1 MLTKRGISFCLA
13 TTICILLSLP
23 VMAQRTVSG
32 TIRSDADKELLI
44 GATVTVKEN
53 RKLGATTDESG
64 HYTLRLPDNKE
75 YTLEAAYIGYA
86 TKECRLNARPRG
98 TVDFVL
104 EEDIIGMETVVVTG
118 TRTPRLLKDAPI
130 VTRVITAA
138 DIRKVD
144 ATNIGD
150 LLQAQLPGIEFSYS
164 MDQQVNL
171 NLQGF
176 GGNSILFLVDG
187 ERLAGETLDNVD
199 YSRLNLDNVERIEI
213 IRGAASSLYG
223 SNAVGGVVNLI
234 TRDSKEPWNVNLN
247 GRYGAHNDQRYG
259 GNVSFNSGKFSNA
272 IHVQHT
278 SADAVDLGE
287 NGDYTR
293 IYASKTWNFKEQL
306 VFTPVDKMKLTAKAG
321 YFFREREKTVVDADR
336 YRDYSGSLK
345 GSYSFNK
352 KNNLEVS
359 YVFDQYDKSDF
370 DGVKRLDIRDYSNVQ
385 HTLRA
390 LYSHTFFGKNTLIV
404 GGDYMRDYLM
414 SYQFTNE
421 AGSYAQYTADAF
433 AQFEINPTDFLNI
446 TTSLR
451 YDYFSEAKAQNF
463 SPKLGLMYKLGNCSL
478 RGSYAVGF
486 RAPTLKEMYMNFD
499 MASIFMIYGNKN
511 LKSET
516 SQNFSLSAEYIK
528 SRYNFTV
535 SGYYNIVDN
544 RIGTA
549 WDNSLG
555 GMVYTNIA
563 KIDIAG
569 LNVDASAK
577 YPCGVGIRLS
587 YAYTYEHV
595 KDGGINSS
603 GTRPHSATLNLEYGK
618 DWKHYG
624 FDVVLNGR
632 VLSETEVS
640 QYINMASPDAGTYRT
655 EYPAYTIWKLNVSQR
670 VWKGV
675 SVNLT
680 VDNLLNYRPSYY
692 YSSTPSTTGTTLAVG
707 VSLDVDKFFK

>member
-1 MLTKRGISFCLA
+1 MLIKRGMGLCLM
-13 TTICILLSLP
+13 TVWCCLLSLP
-23 VMAQRTVSG
+23 AVAQRIVSG
-32 TIRSDADKELLI
+32 TIRSGIDRELLI

-53 RKLGATTDESG
+53 KTLGATTDENG
-64 HYTLRLPDNKE
+64 YYKLRLPDNKE
-75 YTLEAAYIGYA
+75 YTLEAAYIGYV
-86 TKECRLNARPRG
+86 TQPRKLKAGEKG
-98 TVDFVL
+98 TVNFVL
-104 EEDIIGMETVVVTG
+104 EEDAIGMETVVVTG

-138 DIRKVD
+138 DIKKVD

-150 LLQAQLPGIEFSYS
+150 LLQVQLPGIEFSYS

-176 GGNSILFLVDG
+176 GGNSVLFLVDG

-234 TRDSKEPWNVNLN
+234 TRNSKDPWNVNLN
-247 GRYGAHNDQRYG
+247 ARYGAHNDQRYG
-259 GNVSFNSGKFSNA
+259 GSVSFNAGKFNNA
-272 IHVQHT
+272 INVQHT
-278 SADAVDLGE
+278 SVDAVDLGG
-287 NGDYTR
+287 NGDYTQ
-293 IYASKTWNFKEQL
+293 IYGSKTWNFKEQL
-306 VFTPVDKMKLTAKAG
+306 TYTLTDKLKLTAKAG
-321 YFFREREKTVVDADR
+321 YFFREREKTVIEADR

-345 GSYSFNK
+345 GNYSFDKENH
-352 KNNLEVS
+352 LEIS
-359 YVFDQYDKSDF
+359 YVYDQYDKSDF
-370 DGVKRLDIRDYSNVQ
+370 DGIKSLDMRDYSNVQ

-390 LYSHTFFGKNTLIV
+390 LYSRTFSGRNTLTV

-421 AGSYAQYTADAF
+421 NGSYIQYTADAF
-433 AQFEINPTDFLNI
+433 AQFEVNPTDFLNI

-451 YDYFSEAKAQNF
+451 YDYFSEAQVQNF
-463 SPKLGLMYKLGNCSL
+463 SPKLGFMYKLENCSL

-499 MASIFMIYGNKN
+499 MASIFMIYGNKD
-511 LKSET
+511 LKPET
-516 SQNFSLSAEYIK
+516 SQNLSLSAEYIK
-528 SRYNFTV
+528 NRYNLTV

-555 GMVYTNIA
+555 GMVYTNIE
-563 KIDIAG
+563 KMDIAG

-577 YPCGVGIRLS
+577 YPCGLGVRLS

-624 FDVVLNGR
+624 FDVTLNGR
-632 VLSETEVS
+632 VLSKTKVDEYV
-640 QYINMASPDAGTYRT
+640 NMTDPDMGTYRT

-670 VWKGV
+670 VWEGV
-675 SVNLT
+675 NVNLT

-707 VSLDVDKFFK
+707 LSLDVDKFLK